1 MHYLVGSRAEIGGD
15 PLSPRVLRSLV
26 PGLDEQEAYVCGP
39 AGMTSAAVR
48 ALRAA
53 GVPQAAHPLR
63 VVRVLRE
70 RIRAMRRVILAVTG
84 TIAGLVALLSFK
96 SHVPSAP
103 VAATTGGSGGTSASS
118 SSSSPSS
125 SGGGQTEV
133 VPGAFPQGSIAKNL
147 PAGETAVD
155 GKVASTAYGPVQ
167 IQLIERNSKI
177 VKVAVLVQPT
187 NTLHDVQIGEFA
199 FPKLISETLAAQNG
213 KIDAVSGATYT
224 SAGYIQSLQ
233 SALDKR
239 S

>member
-1 MHYLVGSRAEIGGD
+1 
-15 PLSPRVLRSLV
+15 
-26 PGLDEQEAYVCGP
+26 
-39 AGMTSAAVR
+39 
-48 ALRAA
+48 
-53 GVPQAAHPLR
+53 
-63 VVRVLRE
+63 
-70 RIRAMRRVILAVTG
+70 MRRVILAVAG

-103 VAATTGGSGGTSASS
+103 VAATTGGSGGTSSS
-118 SSSSPSS
+118 SSGS
-125 SGGGQTEV
+125 GQTEV

-147 PAGETAVD
+147 PAGETAVN
-155 GKVASTAYGPVQ
+155 GKMANTAYGPVQ
-167 IQLIERNSKI
+167 IQLIKRAGKI

>member
-1 MHYLVGSRAEIGGD
+1 
-15 PLSPRVLRSLV
+15 
-26 PGLDEQEAYVCGP
+26 
-39 AGMTSAAVR
+39 
-48 ALRAA
+48 
-53 GVPQAAHPLR
+53 
-63 VVRVLRE
+63 
-70 RIRAMRRVILAVTG
+70 MRRVILAVTG

-96 SHVPSAP
+96 SHVPAAP
-103 VAATTGGSGGTSASS
+103 VAATAGGSGGTSASS
-118 SSSSPSS
+118 SSSSS

-147 PAGETAVD
+147 PAGEAAVD
-155 GKVASTAYGPVQ
+155 GKAASTAYGPVQ
-167 IQLIERNSKI
+167 IQLIEKNSKI

-199 FPKLISETLAAQNG
+199 FPKLIGETLAAQNG

>member
-1 MHYLVGSRAEIGGD
+1 
-15 PLSPRVLRSLV
+15 
-26 PGLDEQEAYVCGP
+26 
-39 AGMTSAAVR
+39 
-48 ALRAA
+48 
-53 GVPQAAHPLR
+53 
-63 VVRVLRE
+63 
-70 RIRAMRRVILAVTG
+70 MRRVILAVAG

-103 VAATTGGSGGTSASS
+103 VAATTGGSGGTSSS
-118 SSSSPSS
+118 SSSGS
-125 SGGGQTEV
+125 GQTEV

-147 PAGETAVD
+147 PAGETAVN
-155 GKVASTAYGPVQ
+155 GKVANTSYGPVQ
-167 IQLIERNSKI
+167 IQLIKRNGKI
-177 VKVAVLVQPT
+177 VKVAVLMQPT
-187 NTLHDVQIGEFA
+187 NTLNDVQIGKFA

>member
-1 MHYLVGSRAEIGGD
+1 
-15 PLSPRVLRSLV
+15 
-26 PGLDEQEAYVCGP
+26 
-39 AGMTSAAVR
+39 
-48 ALRAA
+48 
-53 GVPQAAHPLR
+53 
-63 VVRVLRE
+63 
-70 RIRAMRRVILAVTG
+70 MRRVILAVAG

-103 VAATTGGSGGTSASS
+103 VAATTGGTGGTVSS
-118 SSSSPSS
+118 SSSSA
-125 SGGGQTEV
+125 SGAGQTEV
-133 VPGAFPQGSIAKNL
+133 VPGAFPQGSIARNL
-147 PAGETAVD
+147 PAGETAV

-167 IQLIERNSKI
+167 IQLIKRNGKI

-187 NTLHDVQIGEFA
+187 NTLNDVQIGKFA

>member
-1 MHYLVGSRAEIGGD
+1 
-15 PLSPRVLRSLV
+15 
-26 PGLDEQEAYVCGP
+26 
-39 AGMTSAAVR
+39 
-48 ALRAA
+48 
-53 GVPQAAHPLR
+53 
-63 VVRVLRE
+63 
-70 RIRAMRRVILAVTG
+70 MRRVILAVTG

-103 VAATTGGSGGTSASS
+103 VAATTGGSGGTSSS
-118 SSSSPSS
+118 SSSSSASSSS

-133 VPGAFPQGSIAKNL
+133 VPGAFPQGSIARNL

-167 IQLIERNSKI
+167 IQLIKRASKI

>member
-1 MHYLVGSRAEIGGD
+1 
-15 PLSPRVLRSLV
+15 
-26 PGLDEQEAYVCGP
+26 
-39 AGMTSAAVR
+39 
-48 ALRAA
+48 
-53 GVPQAAHPLR
+53 
-63 VVRVLRE
+63 
-70 RIRAMRRVILAVTG
+70 MRRVILAVTG

-103 VAATTGGSGGTSASS
+103 VAATTGGTGSTSTS
-118 SSSSPSS
+118 SS

-133 VPGAFPQGSIAKNL
+133 VPGAFPQGSIATNL

-167 IQLIERNSKI
+167 IQLIKRASKI

>member
-1 MHYLVGSRAEIGGD
+1 
-15 PLSPRVLRSLV
+15 
-26 PGLDEQEAYVCGP
+26 
-39 AGMTSAAVR
+39 
-48 ALRAA
+48 
-53 GVPQAAHPLR
+53 
-63 VVRVLRE
+63 
-70 RIRAMRRVILAVTG
+70 MRRVILAVAG

-103 VAATTGGSGGTSASS
+103 VAATTGGAGGTSS
-118 SSSSPSS
+118 SSSSA

-133 VPGAFPQGSIAKNL
+133 VPGAFPQGSIARNL

-167 IQLIERNSKI
+167 IQLIKRAGKI

-199 FPKLISETLAAQNG
+199 FPKLISETLTAQNG

-224 SAGYIQSLQ
+224 SAGYIRSLQ

>member
-1 MHYLVGSRAEIGGD
+1 
-15 PLSPRVLRSLV
+15 
-26 PGLDEQEAYVCGP
+26 
-39 AGMTSAAVR
+39 
-48 ALRAA
+48 
-53 GVPQAAHPLR
+53 
-63 VVRVLRE
+63 
-70 RIRAMRRVILAVTG
+70 MRRVILAVTG

-103 VAATTGGSGGTSASS
+103 VAATTGGTGGTSTS
-118 SSSSPSS
+118 SS

-133 VPGAFPQGSIAKNL
+133 VPGAFPQGSIATNL

-155 GKVASTAYGPVQ
+155 GKVASTSYGPVQ
-167 IQLIERNSKI
+167 IQLIKRNGKI
-177 VKVAVLVQPT
+177 VKVAVLMQPT
-187 NTLHDVQIGEFA
+187 NTLNDVQIGEFA

>member
-1 MHYLVGSRAEIGGD
+1 
-15 PLSPRVLRSLV
+15 
-26 PGLDEQEAYVCGP
+26 
-39 AGMTSAAVR
+39 
-48 ALRAA
+48 
-53 GVPQAAHPLR
+53 
-63 VVRVLRE
+63 
-70 RIRAMRRVILAVTG
+70 MRRVILAVAG
-84 TIAGLVALLSFK
+84 TIAGLVALLSFR
-96 SHVPSAP
+96 SHVPTAP
-103 VAATTGGSGGTSASS
+103 VAATTGGSGGGTSS
-118 SSSSPSS
+118 SSSSG
-125 SGGGQTEV
+125 GGGQTEV

-167 IQLIERNSKI
+167 IQLITKDSKI